1 MSTPAATKKSRKG
14 LLVLLVIVIAAVVL
28 VIPPALAGGL
38 MVPVSKVVFG
48 ETTGSL
54 SATQATAN
62 VSLITAYEYYFS
74 IRAGGMFRTSDASVS
89 NSNGNA
95 TITID
100 LKLTNPSGQTIDLGN
115 TNISGGIGTRTH
127 TIYLSIDQGVKVY
140 GSYTLNIELTVH
152 VTVYG
157 LLGVSMYS
165 ITVVSTIT
173 DNFDVCFNY
182 SITTR

>member
-74 IRAGGMFRTSDASVS
+74 IRAGGMFRTSDTSVS
-89 NSNGNA
+89 SSNGN
-95 TITID
+95 TSVIMD
-100 LKLTNPSGQTIDLGN
+100 LKLTTPSGQTVNLGN
-115 TNISGGIGTRTH
+115 TTLSGGLGTRTH
-127 TIYLSIDQGVKVY
+127 TLYLSIDQGVRFS
-140 GSYTLNIELTVH
+140 GSYVLNLAITARGRVLGSLAPS
-152 VTVYG
+152 VYQQD
-157 LLGVSMYS
+157 
-165 ITVVSTIT
+165 VVAKLSVI
-173 DNFDVCFNY
+173 F
-182 SITTR
+182 

>member
-1 MSTPAATKKSRKG
+1 MSATAAKKPKRKG
-14 LLVLLVIVIAAVVL
+14 LLVLLVIVVAAVVL
-28 VIPPALAGGL
+28 VIPPAFAGGL

-74 IRAGGMFRTSDASVS
+74 IRAGGMFRTSDTSVS
-89 NSNGNA
+89 NSSGNT

-127 TIYLSIDQGVKVY
+127 TIYLSIDQGVRAA
-140 GSYTLNIELTVH
+140 GTYTLNIDITAN
-152 VTVYG
+152 VTV
-157 LLGVSMYS
+157 GVNLQL
-165 ITVVSTIT
+165 TLTPVVRTS
-173 DNFDVCFNY
+173 FRV
-182 SITTR
+182 S

>member
-1 MSTPAATKKSRKG
+1 MSAPAAKKKKKSRKG
-14 LLVLLVIVIAAVVL
+14 LLVLLLIMASAIVL

-74 IRAGGMFRTSDASVS
+74 IRAGGMFRTSDTSVS
-89 NSNGNA
+89 SSNGN
-95 TITID
+95 TSVTMD
-100 LKLTNPSGQTIDLGN
+100 LKLTNPSGQTVDLGN

-127 TIYLSIDQGVKVY
+127 TIYLSIDQGVRIS
-140 GSYTLNIELTVH
+140 GSYTLNIDITAN
-152 VTVYG
+152 VTV
-157 LLGVSMYS
+157 GVNLQLNLTHVVTTTF
-165 ITVVSTIT
+165 TVS
-173 DNFDVCFNY
+173 
-182 SITTR
+182 

>member
-1 MSTPAATKKSRKG
+1 MSATAAKKPKRKG
-14 LLVLLVIVIAAVVL
+14 LLVLLVIVVAAVVL
-28 VIPPALAGGL
+28 VIPPAFAGGL

-74 IRAGGMFRTSDASVS
+74 IRAGGMFRTSDTSVS
-89 NSNGNA
+89 NSSGNT

-127 TIYLSIDQGVKVY
+127 TIYLSIDQGVRAA
-140 GSYTLNIELTVH
+140 GTYTLNIDITAN
-152 VTVYG
+152 VTV
-157 LLGVSMYS
+157 GVNLQLNL
-165 ITVVSTIT
+165 THVVSTS
-173 DNFDVCFNY
+173 FRV
-182 SITTR
+182 S

>member
-1 MSTPAATKKSRKG
+1 MSAPAAKKKSRKG
-14 LLVLLVIVIAAVVL
+14 LLVLLVIIASAIVL

-89 NSNGNA
+89 NSNSNA

-127 TIYLSIDQGVKVY
+127 TIYLSIDQGVRIS
-140 GSYTLNIELTVH
+140 GSYTLSIDITAN
-152 VTVYG
+152 VTVGG
-157 LLGVSMYS
+157 LLQLNLTHVVTTTFTVS
-165 ITVVSTIT
+165 
-173 DNFDVCFNY
+173 
-182 SITTR
+182 